1 MASTHLELGFEKHIH
16 EKERQLSAL
25 ESHISDTPDA
35 REAIRTLKAQ
45 IQQELREL
53 YDKLDPSE
61 IVKVARHSARPQTL
75 DYIELIFDEFVE
87 LHGDRA
93 FGDDRA
99 MITGFAKLED
109 QKVLVVGQ
117 HKGRTI
123 KERNECYFG
132 CAHPEGYRKSLEK
145 MKLAAKFRLPIICL
159 IDTPGAYPGI
169 GAEERGQASSIAVN
183 LRELSLLRTPMVCV
197 VIGEGGSG
205 GALGIGV
212 GDHVAMLQ
220 FAYYS
225 VISPEGCAGIL
236 WKDGRRADQAAR
248 ALKFTSAD
256 LLRMQIVDEVIP
268 EPLGGAHRDHRKMAD
283 TLKHALQRALRK
295 LSVIQTETLLSRR
308 YQKFRKFGAYEER
321 AIETAVEKSPA
332 PESSSGSAKSSAK
345 HNGNGDGK

>member
-1 MASTHLELGFEKHIH
+1 LVSTHLELGFEKRIY

-25 ESHISDTPDA
+25 ESQSSDTPGS
-35 REAIRTLKAQ
+35 REAVRALRAQ

-53 YDKLDPSE
+53 YENLDASD
-61 IVKVARHSARPQTL
+61 IVKVARHSARPQVL
-75 DYIELIFDEFVE
+75 DYIELVFDEFVE
-87 LHGDRA
+87 LHGDRCY
-93 FGDDRA
+93 GDDRA
-99 MITGFAKLED
+99 MVTGFAKLED
-109 QKVLVVGQ
+109 QRVLLVGQ

-132 CAHPEGYRKSLEK
+132 CAHPEGYRKALQK
-145 MKLAAKFRLPIICL
+145 MELAAKFRLPIVCL

-183 LRELSLLRTPMVCV
+183 LRELSVLRTPIVCV
-197 VIGEGGSG
+197 VVGEGGSG
-205 GALGIGV
+205 GALGIGI
-212 GDHVAMLQ
+212 GDHIAMLQ

-268 EPLGGAHRDHRKMAD
+268 EPLGGAHRDHRAMAS
-283 TLKHALQRALRK
+283 TLKHSLQRALQK
-295 LSVIQTETLLSRR
+295 LLPVSIDTLLARR
-308 YQKFRKFGAYEER
+308 YQKFRRIGAYEEL
-321 AIETAVEKSPA
+321 AVEAEKSVPVA
-332 PESSSGSAKSSAK
+332 AAESSARN
-345 HNGNGDGK
+345 HGK

>member
-1 MASTHLELGFEKHIH
+1 MSCG
-16 EKERQLSAL
+16 
-25 ESHISDTPDA
+25 
-35 REAIRTLKAQ
+35 
-45 IQQELREL
+45 EL
-53 YDKLDPSE
+53 YENLDPVR

-75 DYIELIFDEFVE
+75 DYIELVFDEFVE

-123 KERNECYFG
+123 KERDERYFG
-132 CAHPEGYRKSLEK
+132 CAHPEGYRKALDK

-183 LRELSLLRTPMVCV
+183 LRELSLLPTPMVCV

-236 WKDGRRADQAAR
+236 WKTARRVDQAAR

-256 LLRMQIVDEVIP
+256 LLRMEIVDEVIQ
-268 EPLGGAHRDHRKMAD
+268 EPLGGAHRDHRQMAA
-283 TLKHALQRALRK
+283 TLKDSLQKALRK
-295 LSVIQTETLLSRR
+295 LSVIQTETLLTRR
-308 YQKFRKFGAYEER
+308 YQKFRKIGVYEER
-321 AIETAVEKSPA
+321 AVEAAVEKSAA
-332 PESSSGSAKSSAK
+332 PENSLGSAKSSAK
-345 HNGNGDGK
+345 KNGHGSGKSKTGARGRFQASRQRPTSGHVEFELKKLRKRAFLAGRGS